1 MQKQCATSNP
11 SRILEQELSQ
21 CLLGILLEPIVKLFA
36 MLDQTRKAG
45 NEPFR
50 KKCYDEAFQEI
61 GLIFSEALNRLASNN
76 DFANAAKPFLLI
88 IV

>member
-1 MQKQCATSNP
+1 M
-11 SRILEQELSQ
+11 
-21 CLLGILLEPIVKLFA
+21 LLVPIVKLFA
-36 MLDQTRKAG
+36 KLVPNRKAS

-76 DFANAAKPFLLI
+76 DFANAAEPFLLI